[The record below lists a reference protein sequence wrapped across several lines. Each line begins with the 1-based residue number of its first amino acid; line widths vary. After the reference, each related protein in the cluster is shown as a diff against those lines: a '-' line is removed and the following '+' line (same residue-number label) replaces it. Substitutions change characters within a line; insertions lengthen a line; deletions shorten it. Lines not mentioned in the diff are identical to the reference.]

1 MTKTKTTMFAPNGL
15 GTATGK
21 PTDAIPAGTF
31 CGGDTIP
38 AGTFHGQDSIPA
50 GTFH

>member
-1 MTKTKTTMFAPNGL
+1 MTKTTTTMFAPNG
-15 GTATGK
+15 
-21 PTDAIPAGTF
+21 TDAIPAGTF